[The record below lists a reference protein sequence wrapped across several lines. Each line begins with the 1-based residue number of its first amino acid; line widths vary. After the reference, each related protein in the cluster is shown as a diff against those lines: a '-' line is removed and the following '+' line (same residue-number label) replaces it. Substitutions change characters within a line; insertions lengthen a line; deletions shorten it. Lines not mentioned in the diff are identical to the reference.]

1 MYVPWKHCT
10 ECFSLNALRINLES
24 GSSTHHRTL
33 TEELWTLLALC
44 WARLYSELRNLKEC
58 FLVPCGMVVCAI
70 AGQSVHV
77 MCLEMKTAVWLQDQH
92 CQNTSDSLCFTLIF
106 LGHLVS
112 RNLLQ
117 LPEFYLWSH
126 SPQAKKLT
134 MMRVHA
140 CNSSTWEESGG
151 TWNSSRFSY
160 REWGGAAWAIWDCFT
175 RWPQQ
180 NNTEE
185 SG

>member
-1 MYVPWKHCT
+1 M
-10 ECFSLNALRINLES
+10 
-24 GSSTHHRTL
+24 
-33 TEELWTLLALC
+33 LALC

-140 CNSSTWEESGG
+140 CNSSTQKIEKSEVLRMSLPLARSKPALVILYD
-151 TWNSSRFSY
+151 NVSIIN
-160 REWGGAAWAIWDCFT
+160 E
-175 RWPQQ
+175 
-180 NNTEE
+180 
-185 SG
+185 